1 LASERTS
8 ETTRSAAAG
17 LAATAH
23 AVAREWGLRLE
34 EPYPVRHSFVAPAG
48 DDAVLKVSPPSDD
61 ESLFEADA
69 LRIWDGEGAP
79 RLLRHDAR
87 RRALLI
93 ERARPGHDVTDLA
106 DDDAMRMALG
116 VARRLWRPAPP
127 SPFER
132 VADRVPAWLA
142 HVAGHPLVAEAQ
154 RRYAALAPR
163 HDVLVHGDLHHHN
176 LLRHDGR
183 WIAID
188 PKPMLGEPEYD
199 VVTLLWNPIGH
210 VPDRASVERRIAL
223 FTSAGLDP
231 SRIRDWAI
239 VRGSY
244 LGFPL
249 HAAGE
254 RPQHTVARILLE
266 P

>member
-1 LASERTS
+1 MASDRTS
-8 ETTRSAAAG
+8 ELKRSGATG
-17 LAATAH
+17 PVATAQE
-23 AVAREWGLRLE
+23 VAREWGLRLG

-48 DDAVLKVSPPSDD
+48 DDAVLKVSLPSDD

-69 LRIWDGEGAP
+69 LRLWDGRGAP

-93 ERARPGHDVTDLA
+93 ERARPGHDVTDLD
-106 DDDAMRMALG
+106 DDDALRAALD
-116 VARRLWRPAPP
+116 VARLLWRPAPP

-132 VADRVPAWLA
+132 VADRVPTWLA

-154 RRYAALAPR
+154 RRYAALTPR
-163 HDVLVHGDLHHHN
+163 DDVLVHGDLHHHN
-176 LLRHDGR
+176 LLRHDVR

-188 PKPMLGEPEYD
+188 PKPMLGEREYD

-210 VPDRASVERRIAL
+210 VPDRASVQRRIAL
-223 FTSAGLDP
+223 FASAGLDA
-231 SRIRDWAI
+231 SRVRDWAI

-249 HAAGE
+249 RAAGE
-254 RPQHTVARILLE
+254 RPQHTVVRILLE
-266 P
+266 S

>member
-1 LASERTS
+1 MGRSEAS
-8 ETTRSAAAG
+8 A
-17 LAATAH
+17 LAATAKDI
-23 AVAREWGLRLE
+23 AREWSLGLG

-61 ESLFEADA
+61 ESLFEANA
-69 LRIWDGEGAP
+69 LQLWDGEGAP

-93 ERARPGHDVTDLA
+93 ERARPGRDMRDLA
-106 DDDAMRMALG
+106 EDTAMRAALD
-116 VARRLWRPAPP
+116 VAQRLWRPAPP
-127 SPFER
+127 APFER
-132 VADRVPAWLA
+132 IADRVPTWLA

-176 LLRHDGR
+176 LLRHGAR

-188 PKPMLGEPEYD
+188 PKPMLGEREYD

-223 FTSAGLDP
+223 LASAELDA

-249 HAAGE
+249 RAAGE
-254 RPQHTVARILLE
+254 RPQHTVVRILLE
-266 P
+266 S